1 MSKIRKSLTRKWHP
15 YWLWEETYTNMWGN
29 VDDRNAF
36 LKIAI
41 EFTGNHKEY
50 GKWMRK
56 VIKEWPISCE
66 HNLTAVTLNR
76 KAWLGHAACALAIKC
91 PEDIVRQ
98 AWSHLTEEQQRKA
111 NEQAEKAIKAWEK
124 RYTGEPWQK
133 NLWE

>member
-1 MSKIRKSLTRKWHP
+1 
-15 YWLWEETYTNMWGN
+15 MWGI
-29 VDDRNAF
+29 VEDRQEF
-36 LKIAI
+36 LKVAI
-41 EFTGNHKEY
+41 EFTGNHREY

-56 VIKEWPISCE
+56 VIKQWPISCE
-66 HNLTAVTLNR
+66 HNLTAVTMNR

-111 NEQAEKAIKAWEK
+111 NEQAERTIKAWEK
-124 RYTGEPWQK
+124 RYKGEPWQK